1 MRGLHLV
8 ALVLT
13 GCAGFTSV
21 PLADWQT
28 VPAAE
33 RAALDRAHDAKVAE
47 TEGELYA
54 IILATAE
61 DRRLLALPAVHR
73 ADIAPAAPGDSW
85 AAAIAGQE
93 QRKAEAIAQIDSA
106 TVAVHRADLAWRELR
121 AELLTEQLD
130 VLRSE
135 REVERAKAID
145 HHLLGTD
152 TYDGAEYRGQLAKAQ
167 ARWFAI
173 EPQVEAALAV
183 RGRTSGELAGAKETY
198 ASLVRSGP
206 LAPTSEDVALR
217 LPDVNMHSIH
227 REGERQRLGEPKTE
241 EHYLTR
247 PRVAIR

>member
-8 ALVLT
+8 ALILT

-33 RAALDRAHDAKVAE
+33 RASLDRAHDAKVAE

-54 IILATAE
+54 IILATAD

-73 ADIAPAAPGDSW
+73 PDVAPAAPGDSW
-85 AAAIAGQE
+85 AAAVAGHE
-93 QRKAEAIAQIDSA
+93 QRKAEAIAQIDRA
-106 TVAVHRADLAWRELR
+106 TVAVRRADLAWRELR
-121 AELLTEQLD
+121 AELLTAQLE

-145 HHLLGTD
+145 HHLLGSD
-152 TYDGAEYRGQLAKAQ
+152 TYDSAEYRGQLAKAQ
-167 ARWFAI
+167 ARWFAL
-173 EPQVEAALAV
+173 EPQVEAARTGRV
-183 RGRTSGELAGAKETY
+183 RTTGELAGAKETY
-198 ASLVRSGP
+198 ASLVRTGP
-206 LAPTSEDVALR
+206 LAPTSDDVALR
-217 LPDVNMHSIH
+217 LPDVNTHSIH
-227 REGERQRLGEPKTE
+227 REGERQRLGEPKADA
-241 EHYLTR
+241 HYLTR